1 MTEQLPLNT
10 AQLPVKLRV
19 GDYLVLDRSGAFA
32 DYAKTEL
39 IEGEI
44 LFMNAQ
50 HRPHALLKMRLYDRI
65 RDALREAGSGLLPLV
80 EASIALPPYDAPEP
94 DIVLTSEPEGEGL
107 IPLSSVALIVE
118 VSDATLELD
127 LGRKAALYARHG
139 IPEYWVADVKGRR
152 IHQMWAPEGETYTE
166 RREVKLPGR
175 IEAAT
180 IEELVV
186 DAADIN

>member
-1 MTEQLPLNT
+1 MTEHLPLNT

-50 HRPHALLKMRLYDRI
+50 HRPHALLKMKLYDHI
-65 RDALREAGSGLLPLV
+65 RDALRGMRSELVPLV
-80 EASIALPPYDAPEP
+80 EASIALPPHDVPEP

-118 VSDATLELD
+118 VSDATLDLD

-139 IPEYWVADVKGRR
+139 IPEYWVADVNGRLV
-152 IHQMWAPEGETYTE
+152 HQMWAPEGGTYT
-166 RREVKLPGR
+166 RQRETKLHEP

-180 IEELVV
+180 VAGLIV
-186 DAADIN
+186 DISAG